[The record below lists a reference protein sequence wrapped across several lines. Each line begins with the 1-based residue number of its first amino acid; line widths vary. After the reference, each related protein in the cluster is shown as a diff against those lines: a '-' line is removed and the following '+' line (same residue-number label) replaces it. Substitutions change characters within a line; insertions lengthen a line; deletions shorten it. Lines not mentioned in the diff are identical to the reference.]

1 MLTIGGSIDCRGC
14 ECDFSL
20 DIKTY
25 CSVNYG
31 AIGNTVDSFGVSLV
45 SPVVLWWYR
54 RHNNHTGR
62 AEPYRGRLSIQKS
75 AEQADSRALEC
86 GNI

>member
-31 AIGNTVDSFGVSLV
+31 AIGNTVDSFRVSLV
-45 SPVVLWWYR
+45 SPVVL
-54 RHNNHTGR
+54 
-62 AEPYRGRLSIQKS
+62 
-75 AEQADSRALEC
+75 
-86 GNI
+86 